1 MDDAPS
7 RGLERRVQAAL
18 GIGSIALGAGTASTT
33 AAAASKAI
41 PLLSFGVAKWVGIV
55 AIGTGAAVGA
65 AVVHHEAALR
75 KPFIAPL
82 AAAAQVGP
90 GAIPALSPPMRL
102 APETSARPL
111 DIVVPEIPTLPPVA
125 FAPLL
130 PLTPRE
136 STPDRGAVAR
146 PVAGAAVSAEVPVKT
161 TGDLVSELALLDVAR
176 RALDSG
182 DTSHALTT
190 LDRHDLE
197 FAHGD
202 LAPESLALRIEV
214 YAQRRDDGKVR
225 ELGQSFLAQYPTHP
239 QSRRVRAL
247 IDASGHR

>member
-1 MDDAPS
+1 M
-7 RGLERRVQAAL
+7 
-18 GIGSIALGAGTASTT
+18 
-33 AAAASKAI
+33 
-41 PLLSFGVAKWVGIV
+41 
-55 AIGTGAAVGA
+55 GA

-75 KPFIAPL
+75 KPFVGPSAS
-82 AAAAQVGP
+82 AAQVGAGTIP
-90 GAIPALSPPMRL
+90 GRSAPVRL
-102 APETSARPL
+102 PPETGARPL
-111 DIVVPEIPTLPPVA
+111 DVVVPEIPNLSPVVLVPPPPVA
-125 FAPLL
+125 
-130 PLTPRE
+130 PRE
-136 STPDRGAVAR
+136 SKPDRVAVAP
-146 PVAGAAVSAEVPVKT
+146 PVAGSTVSAEAPAKT

-176 RALDSG
+176 RALDSS